1 MSVLIK
7 DLPIEDRPIERMLR
21 CGVES
26 LSDSEVL
33 AILIKTGT
41 NSMSSKNLADEIL
54 KNFSD
59 LNSLNFKKL
68 SSIKGIG
75 VSKAAT
81 ILCAIELGR
90 RLNQSVK
97 SLNDV
102 KFTNSQI
109 VYDYYKN
116 KLGDKKHEYFYCVY
130 LDNAKKI
137 ICDKLLFI
145 GTLNQSLVHPRE
157 VFKAAYEFSASSII
171 CVHNHPAGSI
181 FPSREDLELTSKL
194 VDIGK
199 ILGIKVIDHIIV
211 TKDNYYSFFENNNIG

>member
-7 DLPIEDRPIERMLR
+7 DLPVDDRPIERMVR

-26 LSDSEVL
+26 LSNSELL

-41 NSMSSKNLADEIL
+41 NSVSAKTLADEVL
-54 KNFSD
+54 SKFD
-59 LNSLNFKKL
+59 LSNLNFKKL

-75 VSKAAT
+75 ISKSAV
-81 ILCAIELGR
+81 ILASIELGR
-90 RLNQSVK
+90 RLNCSIK

-109 VYDYYKN
+109 VFDYYKGILGN
-116 KLGDKKHEYFYCVY
+116 KKQEYFYCVY
-130 LDNAKKI
+130 LDNSKKI

-157 VFKAAYEFSASSII
+157 VFKIAYEFSASSII
-171 CVHNHPAGSI
+171 CVHNHPGGSI
-181 FPSREDLELTSKL
+181 FPSKEDLVLTSKL
-194 VDIGK
+194 VEIGNL
-199 ILGIKVIDHIIV
+199 LGVRVIDHIIV